1 MQRAGR
7 QKRHQSHD
15 AGIKQVN
22 HDIIGVALN
31 ELRLFKSLDSFIRFV
46 PFLGID
52 SFKWS
57 LFLISSPVACS
68 PA

>member
-31 ELRLFKSLDSFIRFV
+31 ELRLFNLWMR
-46 PFLGID
+46 L
-52 SFKWS
+52 FK
-57 LFLISSPVACS
+57 LCHF
-68 PA
+68 